1 MNVYYWIIFTQCF
14 FPFFLLFSFSLWIR
28 CVCLCARAV
37 KIIFYLLGVALS
49 VIVIRPFS
57 CRCVWSD
64 GDSFFSLVVFLSI
77 SSFYQA
83 NWEYYFAF
91 IEFQAFLFCLHFS
104 FLFPVISTSFF
115 FSLFI
120 QSTSFVFDLCFF
132 VVVVCQRW
140 TVLVCASHYVFIHTN
155 LFFCHFVAL
164 I

>member
-1 MNVYYWIIFTQCF
+1 MYYWIIFTQCF

-140 TVLVCASHYVFIHTN
+140 TVLVCASHYVFFHTN